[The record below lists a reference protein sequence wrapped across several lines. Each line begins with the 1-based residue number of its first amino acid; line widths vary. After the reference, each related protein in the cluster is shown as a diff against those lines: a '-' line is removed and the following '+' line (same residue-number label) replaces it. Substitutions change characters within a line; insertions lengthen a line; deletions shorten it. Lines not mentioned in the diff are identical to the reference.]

1 MKSNISDFCWLP
13 SLSLRQNVQDKY
25 LNVRKVLILSF
36 RPQSLTQLNLSWLW
50 TRMSS
55 WQQCVEEEV
64 VHLMVDRKER
74 QGGNI
79 GVAWDKNHPKGH
91 TTMIYFLQLTHK
103 S

>member
-1 MKSNISDFCWLP
+1 ML
-13 SLSLRQNVQDKY
+13 
-25 LNVRKVLILSF
+25 
-36 RPQSLTQLNLSWLW
+36 
-50 TRMSS
+50 S

-74 QGGNI
+74 QSGNI
-79 GVAWDKNHPKGH
+79 GVAWDKNQPKGH